1 VAARRPEAAPL
12 LSTASREKQAV
23 EHDVER
29 AFRRHYSEIYRF
41 LRRRSES
48 AGEAEELAQA
58 VFAEAVSGLERLRPD
73 GPPVLA
79 WLYTVARRRAID
91 HARRNERTSR
101 TLAQLEATR
110 AVAVEPSYG
119 PSVSAALRAALASLP
134 ELQRRVVAMKL
145 LEDRSFAE
153 IAARVGATE
162 AACKMRFAR
171 GLEAVREDLRRRGVE
186 P

>member
-1 VAARRPEAAPL
+1 MSL
-12 LSTASREKQAV
+12 LSAASRDKQAV
-23 EHDVER
+23 ERDVER

-91 HARRNERTSR
+91 HARRNERTAR

-119 PSVSAALRAALASLP
+119 TSVSAALRAALASLP

-145 LEDRSFAE
+145 LEGRSFAE

>member
-1 VAARRPEAAPL
+1 
-12 LSTASREKQAV
+12 V
-23 EHDVER
+23 ERDVER
-29 AFRRHYSEIYRF
+29 AFRRHYSDVYRF
-41 LRRRSES
+41 LRRRSAS

-58 VFAEAVSGLERLRPD
+58 VFADAVSGLERLRPD

-91 HARRNERTSR
+91 HARRNERTAR
-101 TLAQLEATR
+101 TLARLETTR
-110 AVAVEPSYG
+110 AVAVEPGYG
-119 PSVSAALRAALASLP
+119 PSVAEALRAALENLP
-134 ELQRRVVAMKL
+134 KLQRQVVAMKL

-153 IAARVGATE
+153 IAARVGASE

>member
-1 VAARRPEAAPL
+1 
-12 LSTASREKQAV
+12 V
-23 EHDVER
+23 ERDVER
-29 AFRRHYSEIYRF
+29 AFRRHYSDVYRF
-41 LRRRSES
+41 LRRRSHS

-58 VFAEAVSGLERLRPD
+58 VFADAVSGLERLRPD

-91 HARRNERTSR
+91 HARRNERTAR
-101 TLAQLEATR
+101 TLARIDATR
-110 AVAVEPSYG
+110 AVAVEPGYG
-119 PSVSAALRAALASLP
+119 PSVAEALRAALASLP
-134 ELQRRVVAMKL
+134 EQQRQVVVMKL
-145 LEDRSFAE
+145 LEDRTFAE
-153 IAARVGATE
+153 IAARVGASE